1 MNNLA
6 VILEQVIEA
15 RKLSNEQPVQEKL
28 DELIKTILDLL
39 KNDNRNNPPI
49 PYTVTPPTTLFD
61 DRGFESITRTP
72 LGGYQILCMADDTE
86 PIVVEGTAE
95 ETSVLQTKAREM
107 ANRILGRA

>member
-15 RKLSNEQPVQEKL
+15 RKLSSEQAVQEKL

-39 KNDNRNNPPI
+39 KNDNGNLPPI
-49 PYTVTPPTTLFD
+49 NYTAPIPAHSDDSRFD
-61 DRGFESITRTP
+61 PIWRTP
-72 LGGYQILCMADDTE
+72 LGGYRILCMADDTE
-86 PIVVEGTAE
+86 PIVVEGTTE
-95 ETSVLQTKAREM
+95 ETSALQTKAREM

>member
-15 RKLSNEQPVQEKL
+15 RKLSTEQPVQEKL

-39 KNDNRNNPPI
+39 KNNNGNIPPI
-49 PYTVTPPTTLFD
+49 NYSVPIPAPADDSRFD
-61 DRGFESITRTP
+61 PIWRGP
-72 LGGYQILCMADDTE
+72 LGGYQFLCMADDTE
-86 PIVVEGTAE
+86 PIVVEGTTE
-95 ETSVLQTKAREM
+95 ETSALQDKAREM